1 MSGTSSLLDS
11 IGGTPLVELR
21 NLSPAGGAR
30 VLVKLEGSNP
40 GGSVKDRAAAW
51 MVRHAVRD
59 GLLKPGNVI
68 LEATSGNTG
77 IGLAMVGAAMGYPV
91 ELVLPESVSIE
102 RRQTLK
108 AFGAGLIITPGALGT
123 DGAIEEVVRIREK
136 APHRYFVPDQYG
148 NRANWLSH
156 YESTSLEI
164 LGQTG
169 GEIHAFVA
177 GMGTGGTLMGHSRRF
192 AEEDPSIQ
200 VIGVEPEPGHSIQG
214 LKNMR
219 ESSVPAI
226 FDHRRLSGVVSR
238 TDTEAF
244 TMTGLLARKEGLF
257 VGMSGGAAV
266 SAALEVARDM
276 RPGETVVALAADRG
290 DRYLSTGIY
299 SA

>member
-1 MSGTSSLLDS
+1 MSGKSGLLDH
-11 IGGTPLVELR
+11 IGNTPLVELR
-21 NLSPAGGAR
+21 NLSPPGGAR

-77 IGLAMVGAAMGYPV
+77 IGLAMVGAAMGYRV

-108 AFGAGLIITPGALGT
+108 AFGAGLITTPGALGT

-136 APHRYFVPDQYG
+136 APNRYFVPDQYG

-164 LGQTG
+164 LRQTE
-169 GEIHAFVA
+169 GEIDAFVA

-200 VIGVEPEPGHSIQG
+200 VIGVEPEQGHSIQG

-219 ESSVPAI
+219 ESSVPEI
-226 FDHRRLSGVVSR
+226 FDHGRLSGILSR
-238 TDTEAF
+238 TDAQAF
-244 TMTGLLARKEGLF
+244 AMAGLLARREGLF

-276 RPGETVVALAADRG
+276 HPGETVVALAADRG

-299 SA
+299 GV